1 VCPSWFLIDKE
12 GRYCGGETRMSVCDD
27 CLPHNEY
34 ADFRDVYP
42 GFIPSVGR
50 WRTAMGQLLT
60 NAERVVCFSKGT
72 QEVLTKVYPTVS
84 GVVIPHVLSPVPD
97 EDRRVVESSDLSL
110 TVAIV
115 GAMQYI
121 KGAAIVRG
129 LVELS
134 RSMRLLLKFIVV
146 GSWSAYEDGYTSHDG
161 RLRVTGAYRR
171 EDLPRLLEESGA
183 SLVMIPSIWPETFSY
198 TTSEAILLGYPV
210 VCFDL
215 GAPAERVRAL
225 DCGAVVKDISA
236 EGMLDALKRILDHPA
251 LIGQWSRNTA
261 KYIPPTE
268 TEHIGAILRCL
279 GEGSHRDGA
288 RPSDSEETT

>member
-1 VCPSWFLIDKE
+1 
-12 GRYCGGETRMSVCDD
+12 
-27 CLPHNEY
+27 
-34 ADFRDVYP
+34 
-42 GFIPSVGR
+42 
-50 WRTAMGQLLT
+50 MGQLLT

-97 EDRRVVESSDLSL
+97 EDRRVVESSDISL
-110 TVAIV
+110 TVAII

-121 KGAAIVRG
+121 KGAAIVHG

-134 RSMRLLLKFIVV
+134 RSMRLPLKFIVV
-146 GSWSAYEDGYTSHDG
+146 GSWPAYEDGYTSHDG

-236 EGMLDALKRILDHPA
+236 EGMLDALKHILDHPA

-268 TEHIGAILRCL
+268 AEHIGAILRCL
-279 GEGSHRDGA
+279 GEDSHRDGA